1 MLFMTG
7 LFQASFLLQRHKTR
21 EKECER
27 ERVRECVRERDR
39 KVLFEKNEF
48 VPPPTFMIHLVGVD
62 KTNRS
67 EFVE

>member
-1 MLFMTG
+1 MTPLFK
-7 LFQASFLLQRHKTR
+7 ASSLLQRHKTKERNRERER
-21 EKECER
+21 EKER
-27 ERVRECVRERDR
+27 R

-48 VPPPTFMIHLVGVD
+48 VSPPTFMIHLVGVD